1 MPTTSGRPAAYRL
14 IASTLARC
22 SGRAP
27 NDAGIA
33 MSMARSMEAGPL
45 DAPTAGARPRSGSRP
60 GLVPAGAGF
69 GYGRCR
75 RCRRRRT
82 RRPRW
87 DGHPQRGPQP
97 GEPGGDHELRSALL
111 GPVAGERR
119 LVSGIELSE
128 RVAGEGGATLPVAS
142 GEHGTVGA
150 PRCGEAPEGHP
161 RGDPQGSDRE
171 GPDLRLR
178 RDLRPPPAWS
188 DGHHIHHWADGGPTD
203 LSNLVLLCRRHHQLI
218 HHHGFRVEMADNS
231 PVFFRPDGTV
241 IEGGGR
247 APP

>member
-1 MPTTSGRPAAYRL
+1 M
-14 IASTLARC
+14 
-22 SGRAP
+22 
-27 NDAGIA
+27 
-33 MSMARSMEAGPL
+33 
-45 DAPTAGARPRSGSRP
+45 
-60 GLVPAGAGF
+60 
-69 GYGRCR
+69 
-75 RCRRRRT
+75 
-82 RRPRW
+82 
-87 DGHPQRGPQP
+87 
-97 GEPGGDHELRSALL
+97 
-111 GPVAGERR
+111 AGERR

-150 PRCGEAPEGHP
+150 LYVGR
-161 RGDPQGSDRE
+161 PQKVIPAGIRKTLIARDRTCAFA
-171 GPDLRLR
+171 GTCDR
-178 RDLRPPPAWS
+178 PPAWS